1 MTKTAEGLARVAC
14 GPRLQDMTAARLR
27 SLLPADVPMLLAGPG
42 GPGAPVL
49 DAARAALRTLAKEE
63 ET

>member
-1 MTKTAEGLARVAC
+1 MWVAAAFARREA
-14 GPRLQDMTAARLR
+14 LRLR
-27 SLLPADVPMLLAGPG
+27 SLLPADVPMLLP